1 MAAVLL
7 TALAAPPTGAQTASE
22 APPYE
27 DQLMRLAEIL
37 GALHF
42 LRPLCGKEDVPTWR
56 EEMENLLK
64 VEAPAENRRRRFIER
79 FNQGHRGFSSVYR
92 NCTPSA
98 RIAMNQYVTEGSAL
112 IKDVTSRYGR

>member
-1 MAAVLL
+1 MTAVVLAVQPHSAAH
-7 TALAAPPTGAQTASE
+7 AQSGGE

-27 DQLMRLAEIL
+27 TQLMRLSEIL

-42 LRPLCGKEDVPTWR
+42 LRPLCGKSDVPTWR
-56 EEMENLLK
+56 EEMQNLLK
-64 VEAPAENRRRRFIER
+64 VEAPTENRRHRFIER

-98 RIAMNQYVTEGSAL
+98 RIAMNQYVSEGSAL